1 MGLNNKR
8 MGGEF
13 VCMVMGDVTGAAMD
27 IDDVNGVATAMNDVN
42 GSPEEL

>member
-8 MGGEF
+8 MGGEY
-13 VCMVMGDVTGAAMD
+13 VCRVVGDVTGA
-27 IDDVNGVATAMNDVN
+27 ATAMNDVN